1 MNSNAAFTI
10 NSETEE
16 LLVHYLDG
24 TLSASDQTRFEALL
38 RQNPAFADEVR
49 AISSFDEML
58 DDAHL
63 DKRWLD
69 RADTAFLSEMQQ
81 QFAQVAVLG
90 AATAIAG
97 TSAAAAS
104 GVSTTSVA
112 SSGISAAT
120 AAKTASVLGAGKLAT
135 LLTSATITK
144 AVLLTAVCG
153 SIAYGTWKYADSK
166 ETPLSAPQ
174 ASATMQGQGATSSLE
189 ATPKAAQPPTSNADN
204 AVSAERTQT
213 KANLVQKPSS
223 QTEKP
228 ATQTQSTPQSVSQN
242 VQQDAKQ
249 SDVLTAPTEQDS
261 KTSANI
267 ESSAAQELRS
277 KIEQL
282 AAQVRAKEQSGD
294 KAGLAFDAKKLGMLE
309 RTAGKFGES
318 SEHFDKALKAAQSVK
333 LRELEGEIKA
343 EFALLFHEQGKTE
356 KALQSLREAVKI
368 LTDEH
373 SPKAAKWSKE
383 LERWE
388 KR

>member
-69 RADTAFLSEMQQ
+69 RADAAFLSEMQQ

-135 LLTSATITK
+135 LLTGAALTK
-144 AVLLTAVCG
+144 VVLVTAVCG
-153 SIAYGTWKYADSK
+153 GIGYGAWKYAASK

-174 ASATMQGQGATSSLE
+174 ASAQRQGATSSSE
-189 ATPKAAQPPTSNADN
+189 TTPKAAQPPTPNAEN
-204 AVSAERTQT
+204 ALSAERTQT

-223 QTEKP
+223 QTEKS
-228 ATQTQSTPQSVSQN
+228 ATQTQTTPQSVSQN

-267 ESSAAQELRS
+267 ESSAAQELRA

-318 SEHFDKALKAAQSVK
+318 SEHFDKALKAAQSLK

-343 EFALLFHEQGKTE
+343 EFALLLREQGNTE

-383 LERWE
+383 LERLE